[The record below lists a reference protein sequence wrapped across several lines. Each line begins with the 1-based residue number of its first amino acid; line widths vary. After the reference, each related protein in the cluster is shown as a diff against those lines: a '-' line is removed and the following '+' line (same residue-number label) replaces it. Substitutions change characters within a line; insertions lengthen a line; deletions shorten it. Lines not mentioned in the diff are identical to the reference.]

1 MANAVDQAAVAST
14 KKGRFQRFLYGREI
28 YSRHI
33 LGLLLPGKKVAVP
46 VVHQMKPDPLEKWE
60 EQDLKLMIEE
70 GRRQLD
76 RQFSDLEHTRSR
88 AQWVFTVGAAV
99 TASLAGA
106 LVKARPSGLIL
117 ALWIVAVVI
126 LVYGVAGAAAVMV
139 ARADFVRLDT
149 ALMSRWTPPILK
161 ELATS
166 YSRMLGTGENTV
178 AGRLTVLHE
187 AVLYVVLG
195 GILGLVTVLG
205 HG

>member
-33 LGLLLPGKKVAVP
+33 LGLLLPGKKVAVA

-99 TASLAGA
+99 AASLAGA
-106 LVKARPSGLIL
+106 L
-117 ALWIVAVVI
+117 
-126 LVYGVAGAAAVMV
+126 
-139 ARADFVRLDT
+139 
-149 ALMSRWTPPILK
+149 
-161 ELATS
+161 
-166 YSRMLGTGENTV
+166 
-178 AGRLTVLHE
+178 
-187 AVLYVVLG
+187 
-195 GILGLVTVLG
+195 
-205 HG
+205 